1 MAELADALASG
12 ASDRKVI
19 QVQVLLSA
27 PGRGRYMLSA
37 SSFFPY
43 DVIPVLFK
51 QKKQVLRRNVTPAIF
66 FIVMR
71 E

>member
-1 MAELADALASG
+1 
-12 ASDRKVI
+12 
-19 QVQVLLSA
+19 
-27 PGRGRYMLSA
+27 MLSA